1 MVGYDVVIAVCMIAF
16 VALAV
21 LGFAGFRNGDF
32 TGDALVR
39 ALRKDL
45 DGTTPE
51 DREAGRS

>member
-1 MVGYDVVIAVCMIAF
+1 MIAF